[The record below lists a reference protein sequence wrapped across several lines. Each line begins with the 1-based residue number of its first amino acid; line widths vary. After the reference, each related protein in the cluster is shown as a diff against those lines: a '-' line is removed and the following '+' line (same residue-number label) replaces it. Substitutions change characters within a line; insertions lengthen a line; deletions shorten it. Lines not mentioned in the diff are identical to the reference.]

1 MTESEDGSEDTRDGV
16 RDVAPAVRGFDDLV
30 RSSAPLH
37 LGDGGGALPSAPI
50 ISLARSVQPPGMRLP
65 LPGARWAPRS

>member
-1 MTESEDGSEDTRDGV
+1 MTESEEHVSLETDHLSPTGFEDIRDSEL
-16 RDVAPAVRGFDDLV
+16 DVAPAVRGFDDLV

-50 ISLARSVQPPGMRLP
+50 ISAARLSGR
-65 LPGARWAPRS
+65 

>member
-1 MTESEDGSEDTRDGV
+1 MIESETGSQDIPDGDRHVT
-16 RDVAPAVRGFDDLV
+16 PAVRGFDDLV
-30 RSSAPLH
+30 RQSAPLH

-65 LPGARWAPRS
+65 LPNTGWAPRR